1 MPTEKVNLVL
11 TEKAIASLR
20 ESDFDTSSSVG
31 EVIDNSIQAG
41 ATEINLSTK
50 ETELPVRG
58 RRQQGATQITEIAFG
73 DNGHG
78 MDSDTL
84 QHCLQL
90 GFSTRYGD
98 RSGIGRFGVGMT
110 LAAINQCKR
119 IEIYS
124 KPKPSSDWLYTYIDL
139 EEIHD
144 NPYIAAPKKK
154 KLPAEYEGLVN
165 EKHGTLVIWKKCDRP
180 TATTEEINHWVART
194 YRKYIGEYVVSK
206 EKVIRRKDN
215 VVIKIN
221 GEKVKPFDPLYAIRG
236 EGFPEGPCAILY
248 PEIEMDMPVPLDARN
263 LAKTSPVTIRMSL
276 LPEHWRKES
285 GAGGSPLAKRLRIPE
300 NEGFSVV
307 RAGREIF
314 YDVMPR
320 FEPRVHADGI
330 DRWWSAEISF
340 DPVLD
345 SYFSVR
351 NIKRGARF
359 TREIREK
366 VQEIMRPTILEA
378 RRQVSGLFAET
389 RAQHVYRGQDVSTEH
404 TEAEST
410 VKAVRPTPGKAG
422 RGMTEV
428 EKKEEIEEIIKEI
441 VTTHEELD
449 AWVAKIENQPC
460 TIVDN
465 EGTSWKGDTFLDV
478 HPQGG
483 RTIIEYNRSH
493 DFFVFVYG
501 VIKDLTNA
509 GDRTDAAAVVEDAKK
524 LKTAIDLLF
533 MAYAQAESQL
543 DPEYEQRAA
552 DTLLFLK
559 SNWGVLLRQFVRAYE
574 RNQQK

>member
-1 MPTEKVNLVL
+1 
-11 TEKAIASLR
+11 
-20 ESDFDTSSSVG
+20 
-31 EVIDNSIQAG
+31 
-41 ATEINLSTK
+41 
-50 ETELPVRG
+50 
-58 RRQQGATQITEIAFG
+58 
-73 DNGHG
+73 

-84 QHCLQL
+84 QRCLQL
-90 GFSTRYGD
+90 GFSTRYDD

-110 LAAINQCKR
+110 QCER

-124 KPKPSSDWLYTYIDL
+124 RSKGKANWLYTYIDL
-139 EEIHD
+139 DEIHD
-144 NPYIAAPKKK
+144 NPYIAAPKSKSPPK
-154 KLPAEYEGLVN
+154 EYGSLVT
-165 EKHGTLVIWKKCDRP
+165 KGHGTLVVWKRCDRLS
-180 TATTEEINHWVART
+180 ASTEEVKHWIART
-194 YRKYIGEYVVSK
+194 YRKFIGQYMVSK
-206 EKVIRRKDN
+206 EQVVKKKDRVLIR
-215 VVIKIN
+215 VN
-221 GEKVKPFDPLYAIRG
+221 GEAIRAFDPLYAIRG
-236 EGFPEGPCAILY
+236 EGFPQGRCATLY
-248 PEIEMDMPVPLDARN
+248 PEIDLEMPVPQDARN
-263 LAKTSPVTIRMSL
+263 LARTSRVVIRMSL
-276 LPEHWRKES
+276 LPEEWRKEA
-285 GAGGSPLAKRLRIPE
+285 GAGGSPLARRLRIPE

-345 SYFSVR
+345 TYFSVR

-359 TREIREK
+359 TRGIREK
-366 VQEIMRPTILEA
+366 IQDVMRPTILEA
-378 RRQVSGLFAET
+378 RRQVSGLFAES
-389 RAQHVYRGQDVSTEH
+389 RQQHVYKGQDVSTEH

-410 VKAVRPTPGKAG
+410 VKTVRPPPGKAG
-422 RGMTEV
+422 RDMSDKER
-428 EKKEEIEEIIKEI
+428 KEEIEGIIKEI
-441 VTTHEELD
+441 VATHEELD

-483 RTIIEYNRSH
+483 RTIIEYNRAH
-493 DFFVFVYG
+493 DFFVFVYD
-501 VIKDLTNA
+501 VIKDLTSA
-509 GDRTDAAAVVEDAKK
+509 SGRTDAAAVVEDAKK

-574 RNQQK
+574 RNRQR